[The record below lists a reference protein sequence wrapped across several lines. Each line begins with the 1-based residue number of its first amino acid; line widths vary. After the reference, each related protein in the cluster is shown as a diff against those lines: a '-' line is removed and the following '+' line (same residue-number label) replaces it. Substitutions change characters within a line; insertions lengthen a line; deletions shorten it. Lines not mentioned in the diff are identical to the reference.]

1 MAAIFKSESRLTW
14 RPIRGLPNDCHVTEK
29 GANFLLNTEKSRNNQ
44 AKVPNRT
51 PFFTCIFE
59 PPIKKSSQ
67 KLTMNKHSH
76 KKKKKLLCTYND
88 AEYIDNLLLQCWLIT
103 PTLGKLSSLPLASHN
118 RLTLSWKHSRTSLHI
133 FGSLLIVR
141 LPLKHALSRV

>member
-1 MAAIFKSESRLTW
+1 MNGHCIYCTVLVLGAFYINTLVLIVELIICSTRKRGVPTLGEFISTTTTTTTTW

-59 PPIKKSSQ
+59 PPIKESSQ
-67 KLTMNKHSH
+67 KLTLNKYSH
-76 KKKKKLLCTYND
+76 KKTT
-88 AEYIDNLLLQCWLIT
+88 IS
-103 PTLGKLSSLPLASHN
+103 TLVSLNAHL
-118 RLTLSWKHSRTSLHI
+118 
-133 FGSLLIVR
+133 
-141 LPLKHALSRV
+141 